1 MEFSCSKNPLYTT
14 HIQFLIPDEQSI
26 PDFKADEGEIAFRYQ
41 NDLTIIYS
49 GLGTEEISAQRIRY
63 CAAKAIQKALELKR
77 TEVSIIIDQ
86 KLASLENSTAVV
98 EGIVLGAYKFHKYKS
113 EPVET
118 IKKIDLSGSSL
129 TTADLKKI
137 KIITDAVCYA
147 RDLVNSN
154 AHEITPEYLEMEART
169 LSGNKS
175 VTLEVLTEKEL
186 KKNGL
191 NLIYAVGQASQT
203 PPRLIIIDYK
213 GNPRSVKKIALTGKG
228 ITFDSGG
235 QNLKPTGHIESMRV
249 DMAGAAVVL
258 GVMKALIAIKAPI
271 NVTGVIAAAHNAIGS
286 NAYFPGDVYT
296 SYSGKTVE
304 ILSTD
309 AEGRLVLADAL
320 SYCVK
325 KYAPQEII
333 DFATLTG
340 GILNALGD
348 IIAGLF
354 SNNDDLAQSLFS
366 SGESTGE
373 RLWRFPLYKEYCDSL
388 KSDIADLR
396 NLSKF
401 KKGYASPIIGAAFI
415 KEFIDDT
422 PWAHIDIAGTA
433 YNEGQC
439 RGDLPQ
445 YGTGFG
451 VRLMM
456 HYLLSRH
463 TKK

>member
-1 MEFSCSKNPLYTT
+1 MDLICSKKTHFST
-14 HIQFLIPDEQSI
+14 HIQFLIPGEQSI
-26 PDFKADEGEIAFRYQ
+26 PDFKAEEAEIVYRYE
-41 NDLTIIYS
+41 NDKTIIYC
-49 GLGTEEISAQRIRY
+49 GLGTSEIAPSRIRF
-63 CAAKAIQKALELKR
+63 CAAKAIQKALDLKR
-77 TEVSIIIDQ
+77 TEVSILLDQ
-86 KLASLENSTAVV
+86 KLSSPESTTAVA
-98 EGIVLGAYKFHKYKS
+98 EGVVLGAYKFHKYKS
-113 EPVET
+113 EPAEP
-118 IKKIDLSGSSL
+118 IKKIDISGSSL
-129 TTADLKKI
+129 SAADLKKI
-137 KIITDAVCYA
+137 KSTTDAVCYA

-154 AHEITPEYLEMEART
+154 AHEITPEYLEKEARK
-169 LSGNKS
+169 LSENKS

-191 NLIYAVGQASQT
+191 NLIYAVGQASPT
-203 PPRLIIIDYK
+203 PPRLIFIDYK
-213 GNPRSVKKIALTGKG
+213 GSARSNKKIALVGKG

-235 QNLKPTGHIESMRV
+235 QNLKPTGHIELMRM

-258 GVMKALIAIKAPI
+258 AVMQALVATKAPI
-271 NVTGVIAAAHNAIGS
+271 NVTGVIAAAHNGIGS
-286 NAYFPGDVYT
+286 NAYFPGDVYK

-320 SYCVK
+320 SYCIK
-325 KYAPQEII
+325 KYAPHEII

-340 GILNALGD
+340 GILSALGEV
-348 IIAGLF
+348 IAGLF
-354 SNNDDLAQSLFS
+354 SNNDTIAQSLFS

-373 RLWRFPLYKEYCDSL
+373 RLWRFPLYKEYCDSI

-415 KEFIDDT
+415 KEFIGDT

-433 YNEGQC
+433 WNEGQC
-439 RGDLPQ
+439 KGDVPQ
-445 YGTGFG
+445 FGTGFG

-456 HYLLSRH
+456 HYLSTRV
-463 TKK
+463 

>member
-1 MEFSCSKNPLYTT
+1 MELSCSKKPHFST
-14 HIQFLIPDEQSI
+14 HIHFLIPEEQSI
-26 PDFKADEGEIAFRYQ
+26 PDFKAEEAEIVYRYE
-41 NDLTIIYS
+41 NNETIIYC
-49 GLGTEEISAQRIRY
+49 GLGATDIASTRVRY
-63 CAAKAIQKALELKR
+63 CSAKAIQKALDLKR
-77 TEVSIIIDQ
+77 TEVSIVLDQ
-86 KLASLENSTAVV
+86 KLSSTEFATAVV
-98 EGIVLGAYKFHKYKS
+98 EGIVLGAYKFNKYKS
-113 EPVET
+113 EPAQT
-118 IKKIDLSGSSL
+118 IKKIDISGSTLS
-129 TTADLKKI
+129 TADLKKI
-137 KIITDAVCYA
+137 KSITDAVCYA

-154 AHEITPEYLEMEART
+154 AHEITPEYLEKEARK
-169 LSGNKS
+169 LSQSKNI
-175 VTLEVLTEKEL
+175 TLEVLTEKEL

-191 NLIYAVGQASQT
+191 SLICAVGQASQT
-203 PPRLIIIDYK
+203 PPRLIMIDYK
-213 GNPRSVKKIALTGKG
+213 GNIRSNKKIALVGKG

-235 QNLKPTGHIESMRV
+235 QNLKPTGHIELMRM

-258 GVMKALIAIKAPI
+258 GVMQALVTIKAPI

-286 NAYFPGDVYT
+286 NAYFPGDVYK

-309 AEGRLVLADAL
+309 AEGRLILADAL
-320 SYCVK
+320 SYCIK

-340 GILNALGD
+340 GILSALGE

-354 SNNDDLAQSLFS
+354 SNNDSLAQALFS

-401 KKGYASPIIGAAFI
+401 KKGYASPIIGAAFL
-415 KEFIDDT
+415 KEFIGDT

-439 RGDLPQ
+439 KGDLPQ

-456 HYLLSRH
+456 HYLSICIA
-463 TKK
+463 K

>member
-1 MEFSCSKNPLYTT
+1 MEISCSKKPHFST
-14 HIQFLIPDEQSI
+14 HIQFIIPGDQSI
-26 PDFKADEGEIAFRYQ
+26 PDFKAEEGEIVYRYE
-41 NDLTIIYS
+41 NSTTIIYC
-49 GLGTEEISAQRIRY
+49 GLGTAGAALTRIRY
-63 CAAKAIQKALELKR
+63 CAAKAIQKALDLKR
-77 TEVSIIIDQ
+77 TEVSIVLDQ
-86 KLASLENSTAVV
+86 KLSSLESSSAVV
-98 EGIVLGAYKFHKYKS
+98 EGVVLGAYKFHKYKS
-113 EPVET
+113 EPAET
-118 IKKIDLSGSSL
+118 IKKVDISGSPL
-129 TTADLKKI
+129 TAADLKKL
-137 KIITDAVCYA
+137 KSITDAVCYT

-154 AHEITPEYLEMEART
+154 AHEITPEYLEKEARK
-169 LSGNKS
+169 LSENKN

-213 GNPRSVKKIALTGKG
+213 GNGRSKEKIALVGKG

-235 QNLKPTGHIESMRV
+235 QNLKPTGHIEPMRI

-258 GVMKALIAIKAPI
+258 GVIQALVAIKAPI

-286 NAYFPGDVYT
+286 NAYFPGDVYK

-304 ILSTD
+304 IFSTD

-320 SYCVK
+320 SYCIK

-340 GILNALGD
+340 GILSALGE
-348 IIAGLF
+348 IVAGLF
-354 SNNDDLAQSLFS
+354 SNNDALAQALFS

-388 KSDIADLR
+388 KSDMADLR

-415 KEFIDDT
+415 KEFIGET

-439 RGDLPQ
+439 KGDLPQ

-456 HYLLSRH
+456 HYLSAR
-463 TKK
+463 TEK

>member
-1 MEFSCSKNPLYTT
+1 MELSCSKKPHFFTYI
-14 HIQFLIPDEQSI
+14 HFLIPEELSI
-26 PDFKADEGEIAFRYQ
+26 PDFKADEGEIVHRYEKDIT
-41 NDLTIIYS
+41 NIYC
-49 GLGTEEISAQRIRY
+49 GLGTGDAATWRVRY
-63 CAAKAIQKALELKR
+63 CAAKAIQKALDLKR
-77 TEVSIIIDQ
+77 SEVSIVLDQ
-86 KLASLENSTAVV
+86 KLCSLEVSTAVV

-113 EPVET
+113 EPAEK
-118 IKKIDLSGSSL
+118 IKKVEITGSTL
-129 TTADLKKI
+129 TSADLKRI
-137 KIITDAVCYA
+137 KSITDAVCYA

-154 AHEITPEYLEMEART
+154 AHEITPEYLEKEARK
-169 LSGNKS
+169 LSENKS

-191 NLIYAVGQASQT
+191 NLIHAVGQASAT
-203 PPRLIIIDYK
+203 PPRLIFIDYK
-213 GNPRSVKKIALTGKG
+213 GNTRSNKRIALVGKG

-235 QNLKPTGHIESMRV
+235 QNLKPTGHIELMRM

-258 GVMKALIAIKAPI
+258 GVMRALAAIKAPV
-271 NVTGVIAAAHNAIGS
+271 NVTGVVAAAHNAVGS
-286 NAYFPGDVYT
+286 NAYFPGDVYK

-320 SYCVK
+320 SYCIK

-340 GILNALGD
+340 GILSALGE

-354 SNNDDLAQSLFS
+354 SNNDTLAQSLFS
-366 SGESTGE
+366 SGEATGE

-415 KEFIDDT
+415 KEFIGET
-422 PWAHIDIAGTA
+422 SWAHIDIAGTA

-439 RGDLPQ
+439 KGDLPQ
-445 YGTGFG
+445 FGTGFG

-456 HYLLSRH
+456 HYLS
-463 TKK
+463 KSM